1 MTIRVEVF
9 FGKKYMARIIEQ
21 DGDTS
26 KVIGA
31 LVRSQLRNEF
41 GSTFGHEYLMY
52 AMPGKRNNAVSRAV
66 DTVLE
71 VQGIAPNSDDL
82 WDQTQ
87 VYWGV
92 RVDELRKTVSVGD

>member
-41 GSTFGHEYLMY
+41 GSTFGHE
-52 AMPGKRNNAVSRAV
+52 
-66 DTVLE
+66 
-71 VQGIAPNSDDL
+71 
-82 WDQTQ
+82 
-87 VYWGV
+87 
-92 RVDELRKTVSVGD
+92 